1 MINEQK
7 EKANNITLQKLNE
20 ELDIDKLISSERKI
34 PERNSF
40 DLNYFLGEEDNNN
53 KTPEDI
59 EKKILEMAE
68 LNDFDMANSK
78 KIKIKK

>member
-7 EKANNITLQKLNE
+7 EKTNNITLQKLNE
-20 ELDIDKLISSERKI
+20 ELDIDKIIPSERII

-40 DLNYFLGEEDNNN
+40 DLKYFLGEEDNNN

-59 EKKILEMAE
+59 EKKIL
-68 LNDFDMANSK
+68 
-78 KIKIKK
+78 